1 MNEQAPPQQSA
12 PAYLGRFTPEQQEK
26 IIALP
31 YRVGLWVSESDRS
44 GGEGAS
50 EAEIQALESII
61 TAFAEDFLKSEL
73 VEEIMRTTLARKADW
88 AAWNVNLGH
97 VAAECEEVRGFMAQQ
112 LNSDE
117 VMTFRQ
123 NLVDIGIA
131 VAMAYREDGDDV
143 EEADSQM
150 AYYAALIKEKICG
163 MVSCIP
169 GFTKKAGGIDYRFLN
184 ISSDEYTVL
193 AKLSEILMVPL
204 EERLSERGYV
214 SA

>member
-12 PAYLGRFTPEQQEK
+12 PAYLSRFLETTGK
-26 IIALP
+26 N
-31 YRVGLWVSESDRS
+31 YRSLACGLWVSEVIAWRRR
-44 GGEGAS
+44 GVR
-50 EAEIQALESII
+50 LKFRRLSII
-61 TAFAEDFLKSEL
+61 TAFAEDFEIEL
-73 VEEIMRTTLARKADW
+73 VEEICEPHWRVRPR
-88 AAWNVNLGH
+88 AAWNVNLDH
-97 VAAECEEVRGFMAQQ
+97 VGAECEEVRGFMAQQ

-131 VAMAYREDGDDV
+131 VAMAYREDGDDA

-150 AYYAALIKEKICG
+150 AYYAALIKEKICA

-184 ISSDEYTVL
+184 ISADEYTVL

>member
-12 PAYLGRFTPEQQEK
+12 PAYLSRFTPEQQEK

-88 AAWNVNLGH
+88 AAWNVNLDH
-97 VAAECEEVRGFMAQQ
+97 VGAECEDVRGFMAQQ

-131 VAMAYREDGDDV
+131 VAMAYREDGDDA

-150 AYYAALIKEKICG
+150 AYYAALIKGKVCA